1 MLTNPIVEVR
11 GVSHSYPMKAE
22 TITAVNQVSF
32 EVSSGEYIALMGP
45 SGCGKTT
52 LMSLISGLLPVTSG
66 SVSIDGTLVGAL
78 SPEQRAAFRLKNIGV
93 VFQDTQLIP
102 EFSVIENVMLP
113 LELAG
118 AKADVAR
125 AEATSALNRVGLGS
139 FLDRFPDEISGGQAQ
154 RVGIAR
160 AIVGGRKVLLADEPT
175 GNLDKENSLIV
186 FETLGELAKSGLAVL
201 VSTHDPLAEEF
212 VSRTLPMS
220 DGKILK

>member
-1 MLTNPIVEVR
+1 MLASPIVEVR
-11 GVSHSYPMKAE
+11 GVSHSYAMKAE
-22 TITAVNQVSF
+22 TITAVDEVSF
-32 EVSSGEYIALMGP
+32 VISSGEYVALMGP

-52 LMSLISGLLPVTSG
+52 LMSLISGLLPITSG
-66 SVSIDGTLVGAL
+66 SVSIVGTLL
-78 SPEQRAAFRLKNIGV
+78 ETLNPEQRAAFRLKNIGV

-118 AKADVAR
+118 AKGDVAR

-201 VSTHDPLAEEF
+201 VSTHDPLAAEF